1 MSLKDIILILDQLIP
16 ILATLTDDPALAGLA
31 QQLIKIA
38 NEHLTNQAA
47 ASGKTTEQLLA
58 EASAAWDKALANAED
73 LRNM

>member
-16 ILATLTDDPALAGLA
+16 ILATLTDDPAIAGLA

>member
-47 ASGKTTEQLLA
+47 ATGKTTEELLA

-73 LRNM
+73 LRSM